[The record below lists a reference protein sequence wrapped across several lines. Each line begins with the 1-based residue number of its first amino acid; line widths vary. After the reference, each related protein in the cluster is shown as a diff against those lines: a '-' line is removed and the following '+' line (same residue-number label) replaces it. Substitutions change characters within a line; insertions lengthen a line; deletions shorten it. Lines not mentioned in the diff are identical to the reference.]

1 MPFDLRS
8 PFDGAQ
14 GDLELVERSGYPE
27 HRRGVRATTVCLVVA
42 ACVGVFG
49 GVSPAYAQVDLSGT
63 WAPIFHEDQVERVPG
78 PERIGA

>member
-8 PFDGAQ
+8 PFDGAR
-14 GDLELVERSGYPE
+14 GDLELVERSRHPE

-49 GVSPAYAQVDLSGT
+49 GVSPAYAQVDLSGM
-63 WAPIFHEDQVERVPG
+63 APIFHEDQVGRVPG